1 MHKQERGLI
10 MAATKKTG
18 KGLGKGLGRGIGNL
32 IPEET
37 KDEKDVIVKE
47 VVKEVVVKEPA
58 EVKVRISQVEPN
70 KEQPRKYFDEDA
82 LIELSESIKQ
92 YGVLQPLLVQKKDNY
107 YEIIA
112 GERRWRAAKLA
123 GVKEIPVVIKD
134 YSDQEV
140 MEIALIE
147 NIQRDDLNPIEE
159 AQAYQRLIKD
169 YRLKQ
174 DEVAEK
180 VSKSRAA
187 ITNSLRLLKLDKRV
201 QEMVMEGKL
210 SNGHARTI
218 ISIED
223 GDKQYAI
230 AQKIFD
236 EKLSVREVEK
246 LMREQ
251 DKKGKQPKELPENDF
266 VYRDLEEKLSKSLG
280 TQVTIKNKSN
290 NKGKIEIQYYSQ
302 SELER
307 ILEFLPKN

>member
-1 MHKQERGLI
+1 
-10 MAATKKTG
+10 MAVAKKTTS
-18 KGLGKGLGRGIGNL
+18 KGLGKGLGRGINAL
-32 IPEET
+32 IPE
-37 KDEKDVIVKE
+37 DVNEENVVVKE
-47 VVKEVVVKEPA
+47 VVKEVIVKEPA
-58 EVKVRISQVEPN
+58 ETKVRISQVEPN
-70 KEQPRKYFDEDA
+70 REQPRKIFDEDA

-123 GVKEIPVVIKD
+123 GVKEIPVIIKD

-147 NIQRDDLNPIEE
+147 NIQREDLNPIEE

-169 YRLKQ
+169 YKLKQ

-201 QEMVMEGKL
+201 QEMVMEGKI
-210 SNGHARTI
+210 SNGHARAI
-218 ISIED
+218 IGIED
-223 GDKQYAI
+223 GDKQYMVAMR
-230 AQKIFD
+230 IFD

-246 LMREQ
+246 LMKQ
-251 DKKGKQPKELPENDF
+251 LDKPKKENKIPANDF
-266 VYRDLEEKLSKSLG
+266 IYRDLEDKMTKIMG
-280 TQVTIKNKSN
+280 TQVVIKNKDK
-290 NKGKIEIQYYSQ
+290 KGKIEINYYSQ
-302 SELER
+302 DELER
-307 ILEFLPKN
+307 IYELLENLNKD